1 MKVQLGGGTDIQKAV
16 GYAQDLIDVPRRAIV
31 VLISDFYEGA
41 SAEMLVRRVAALTA
55 QGSQVLGLAALDE
68 QARPDYD
75 RELAKRLVKVGAH
88 VGAMTPGQLA
98 AWIAEKVRA

>member
-1 MKVQLGGGTDIQKAV
+1 
-16 GYAQDLIDVPRRAIV
+16 V
-31 VLISDFYEGA
+31 VLISDFYEGS

-75 RELAKRLVKVGAH
+75 RELAKRLVNVGAH